1 MFHKHLEINHQPQT
15 LENTMSKK
23 FKVGDEVYYP
33 MHSTSILRVGRN
45 KTGYNPNIYPLGIT
59 VGSNHESL
67 TNDGKIRNADKQPAL
82 FHATPENHKALE
94 QLYGVEFEKPPIT
107 EIPNE

>member
-1 MFHKHLEINHQPQT
+1 
-15 LENTMSKK
+15 MSKK
-23 FKVGDEVYYP
+23 FKLGDKVYYP

-94 QLYGVEFEKPPIT
+94 QLYGVEFEKPPSNEIT
-107 EIPNE
+107 ELPE